1 MIDIANIWIKSSIL
15 ILCYIFYFISP
26 IKIEWWWCVYL
37 VVILVFVLWIKLM
50 NYFQNNNNSIKRV
63 LGILYCVIVN
73 IFDVKVINIVGYFR
87 SLY

>member
-1 MIDIANIWIKSSIL
+1 
-15 ILCYIFYFISP
+15 
-26 IKIEWWWCVYL
+26 
-37 VVILVFVLWIKLM
+37 M